1 MLFVAM
7 MNSKIEV
14 DPKMQKGQ
22 RDPVYWLDRLASV
35 FRNLHVNVPDGEPHP
50 CQPVVTYVWSVL
62 SQAFDRFQVC
72 FTQFNL

>member
-1 MLFVAM
+1 M